1 MDHKCYYYETDDR
14 GEAYYLSGF
23 LNAPL
28 VLELIQEMMSQ
39 GLFGG
44 RDVHKRVW
52 EIAIPE
58 YDSENPTH
66 TAIRDA
72 AIEGEKRAYEMLP
85 DLLDQYDPLTSVGWI
100 RRRQREELE
109 PLQSELSELCLEA
122 LEAKNPKQS
131 SLFDSIEE

>member
-1 MDHKCYYYETDDR
+1 
-14 GEAYYLSGF
+14 
-23 LNAPL
+23 
-28 VLELIQEMMSQ
+28 MSR

-58 YDSENPTH
+58 YNPDNPTH
-66 TAIRDA
+66 TAIRDT
-72 AIEGEKRAYEMLP
+72 AIEGEQRAYDMLP
-85 DLLDQYDPLTSVGWI
+85 DLLEQYDPLTSIGWI

-122 LEAKNPKQS
+122 LEAENPRQS
-131 SLFDSIEE
+131 SLFESMDE